1 MEKRAA
7 ALEEW
12 RIAGT
17 WFPAGNKNKK
27 GRLCALLSQAGL
39 TGGEVVFT

>member
-7 ALEEW
+7 ALELSQ
-12 RIAGT
+12 IAGGM
-17 WFPAGNKNKK
+17 FLAGNKNKK